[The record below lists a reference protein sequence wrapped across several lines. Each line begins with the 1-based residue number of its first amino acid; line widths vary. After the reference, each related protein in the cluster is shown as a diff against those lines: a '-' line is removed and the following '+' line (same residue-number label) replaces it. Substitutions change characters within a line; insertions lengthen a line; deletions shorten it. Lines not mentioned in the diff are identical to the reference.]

1 MLSVQVH
8 NIDTI
13 MIGASLQA
21 DGIAVTFADGCHG
34 VVPFAVLPEIEDPQ
48 SIKSLE
54 LASSFELVLLTT
66 TGERHELPY
75 DFVRYYCD
83 EAYRARVMTDAMERT
98 KEVGTRIRAH
108 RKAAGL
114 SQVALAK
121 AAGLPLSAFRR
132 IEAGEE
138 YLKHPEATAIAEA
151 LGRPV
156 WDLYRELKEMTSEH
170 DNISSSEI
178 ESGVAALEAIDFKA
192 WTETLKH
199 HEAEF
204 AAINEAVGHI
214 FEGIN
219 VAIEGFDRLT
229 RNQAPE
235 QDISLIEES
244 MNLTARSFRSLHT
257 ATLLCTNGYFG
268 EAMVLVRVAM
278 EHLLVAY
285 ALPKDETL
293 RDDLRKGKQI
303 NQGGRFKKLA
313 LPLDSGSDH
322 PEFTLRLSE
331 QYSWLSEFAHPGGTR
346 RQQVRMP
353 GTNGYAVPFA
363 GQYNP
368 QLSRF
373 ALNNIADIL
382 LLQIRVVAG
391 LTEAVN
397 VEWNGRAVWEDLR
410 RAYALRQKTQSEV
423 HETIG

>member
-54 LASSFELVLLTT
+54 LDSSFELVLLTT

-121 AAGLPLSAFRR
+121 AARLPLSAFRR

-156 WDLYRELKEMTSEH
+156 WDLYRELKDPTSEDH
-170 DNISSSEI
+170 YGDNLSTGSGADFLERIDFEAWAEI
-178 ESGVAALEAIDFKA
+178 WKTHRLELDALSEAIGR
-192 WTETLKH
+192 T
-199 HEAEF
+199 
-204 AAINEAVGHI
+204 
-214 FEGIN
+214 FEGIGAILPRFDALPKEGLTEPA
-219 VAIEGFDRLT
+219 VAL
-229 RNQAPE
+229 
-235 QDISLIEES
+235 LEERI
-244 MNLTARSFRSLHT
+244 NLTARSFRAIRS
-257 ATLLCTNGYFG
+257 AVQLCMNGHCG
-268 EAMVLVRVAM
+268 EAMVLVRVAL

-285 ALPKDETL
+285 ALPHEQSL
-293 RDDLRKGKQI
+293 SEDLRKGKQI
-303 NQGGRFKKLA
+303 TQGGRFKRLA
-313 LPLDSGSDH
+313 LLLDSGSDH

-331 QYSWLSEFAHPGGTR
+331 QYSWLSEFVHPGGTR

-368 QLSRF
+368 QLSRV

-391 LTEAVN
+391 LAEAVN

-423 HETIG
+423 RETIG

>member
-54 LASSFELVLLTT
+54 LDSSFELVLLTT

-98 KEVGTRIRAH
+98 KEVGARIRAH

-156 WDLYRELKEMTSEH
+156 WGPLQ
-170 DNISSSEI
+170 
-178 ESGVAALEAIDFKA
+178 G
-192 WTETLKH
+192 
-199 HEAEF
+199 
-204 AAINEAVGHI
+204 
-214 FEGIN
+214 
-219 VAIEGFDRLT
+219 IEGND
-229 RNQAPE
+229 
-235 QDISLIEES
+235 
-244 MNLTARSFRSLHT
+244 
-257 ATLLCTNGYFG
+257 
-268 EAMVLVRVAM
+268 V
-278 EHLLVAY
+278 
-285 ALPKDETL
+285 
-293 RDDLRKGKQI
+293 
-303 NQGGRFKKLA
+303 
-313 LPLDSGSDH
+313 
-322 PEFTLRLSE
+322 
-331 QYSWLSEFAHPGGTR
+331 GT
-346 RQQVRMP
+346 
-353 GTNGYAVPFA
+353 
-363 GQYNP
+363 
-368 QLSRF
+368 
-373 ALNNIADIL
+373 
-382 LLQIRVVAG
+382 
-391 LTEAVN
+391 
-397 VEWNGRAVWEDLR
+397 
-410 RAYALRQKTQSEV
+410 
-423 HETIG
+423 